1 MNFGTWIGLVVFFI
15 SLYVLWQ
22 IKQLLLLLF
31 TAVVLATSL
40 NILVTYFQKR
50 GIKRNYAIFLSMLS
64 LITVSVGLVAIV
76 VPPFVDQFQQLGA
89 LVPQAIDKLNYWLDL
104 LSERLEPKII
114 DLLPDTKELSR
125 QIQPLFQQFL
135 GGGLSVFY
143 SSLGVI
149 ISILF
154 LLALTLMLLAD
165 PTPYRRGFIR
175 LFPAFYRRRVDR
187 ILDLCGEALQG
198 WLVGILFNMI
208 IIAVLSFIGLLI
220 LRIPLALSQA
230 LLAGVL
236 TFIPNVG
243 PTLSVLLPMAIALL
257 EAPWKS
263 GAVLILYI
271 IIQQVESNIL
281 TPIVMAQ
288 QVSLLPAVT
297 LLSQVFF
304 ATFFGFLGLFLAL
317 PLTVVGQIW
326 FKEVIIKDILDEWNS
341 PPKRLRTL
349 EEVGGRSQESILGAF
364 SETPIQESEVGTFHE
379 TSLQE
384 SEAVRPNRR
393 KTADE
398 QAHRRSQ
405 ESRVR
410 SHESDNH

>member
-15 SLYVLWQ
+15 SLYILWQ

-31 TAVVLATSL
+31 TAIVLATSL
-40 NILVTYFQKR
+40 NILVTNFQKR
-50 GIKRNYAIFLSMLS
+50 GIKRNYAIFLSIFSLLAISAS
-64 LITVSVGLVAIV
+64 LIAIV

-89 LVPQAIDKLNYWLDL
+89 LVPQAIDKISYWLDL
-104 LSERLEPKII
+104 LSERLNPQII
-114 DLLPDTKELSR
+114 DFLPDTNELSR
-125 QIQPLFQQFL
+125 QIQPLIQQFL

-149 ISILF
+149 ISSLF
-154 LLALTLMLLAD
+154 LLAITLMLLAD
-165 PTPYRRGFIR
+165 PTPYRQGFRR
-175 LFPAFYRRRVDR
+175 LFPAFYRKRVDR

-198 WLVGILFNMI
+198 WLVGILFNMV
-208 IIAVLSFIGLLI
+208 IIAVLSFVGLSI

-230 LLAGVL
+230 LLAGML

-263 GAVLILYI
+263 IAVLILYI

-317 PLTVVGQIW
+317 PLTVVGQVW
-326 FKEVIIKDILDEWNS
+326 FKEVIIKDVLDRWNA
-341 PPKRLRTL
+341 PNRKPLTL
-349 EEVGGRSQESILGAF
+349 EEPEVVAEIEEAGEDL
-364 SETPIQESEVGTFHE
+364 ETQ
-379 TSLQE
+379 
-384 SEAVRPNRR
+384 N
-393 KTADE
+393 
-398 QAHRRSQ
+398 
-405 ESRVR
+405 
-410 SHESDNH
+410 